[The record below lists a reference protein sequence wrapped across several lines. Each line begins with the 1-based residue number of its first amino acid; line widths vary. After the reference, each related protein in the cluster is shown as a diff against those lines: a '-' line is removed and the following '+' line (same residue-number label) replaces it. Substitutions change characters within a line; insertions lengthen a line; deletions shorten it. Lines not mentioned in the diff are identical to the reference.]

1 MESDTQP
8 MLKFFRR
15 SNRRQPK
22 DGAITPS
29 GPPSPSK
36 SLRHALVK
44 YVAQSAIELE
54 PELLPPFLNPTV
66 PPSGDFLVEVVG
78 EWFNQPVLHAI
89 LRKSANHDAVE
100 WEGIAQL
107 VAEPDNPF
115 DPNRVKVVIQEM
127 TAGYLSE
134 ELAFQLKESL
144 LASEE
149 LVTVRAKLS
158 VGTRRSNG
166 SRAPIEVRLDFDP
179 NELAAKPVQK
189 IQS

>member
-1 MESDTQP
+1 

-15 SNRRQPK
+15 ANPRHWKNGPP
-22 DGAITPS
+22 AFT

-44 YVAQSAIELE
+44 YVAESAIELA

-66 PPSGDFLVEVVG
+66 PPTGAYLVDVVG
-78 EWFNQPVLHAI
+78 EWFSQPALRSI
-89 LRKSANHDAVE
+89 LRKSADRDAVE

-127 TAGYLSE
+127 TVGYLSE
-134 ELAFQLKESL
+134 ELALQLKESL
-144 LASEE
+144 LVSEE
-149 LVTVRAKLS
+149 LVTARAKLS

-179 NELAAKPVQK
+179 DELAAKPVKK
-189 IQS
+189 IQP